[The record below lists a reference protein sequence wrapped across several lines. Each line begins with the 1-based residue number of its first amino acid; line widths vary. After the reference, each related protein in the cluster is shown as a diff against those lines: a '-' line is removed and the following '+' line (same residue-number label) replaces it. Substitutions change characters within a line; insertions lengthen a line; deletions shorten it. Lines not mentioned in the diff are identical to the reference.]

1 MAMQKII
8 LGMSF
13 EDVLETYSDMI
24 TRICIVNLR
33 NSDDA
38 KDCYQNV
45 FMKLFEKDIEF
56 CSEEHLKAW
65 LIRVCIN
72 ECRNYRRV
80 FYRLTIDIDKIIMI
94 DNKQELTLLPEV
106 LKLPKKYRN
115 ILYLYYYEGYHIQEI
130 SEILQMNQN
139 TNKSYL
145 KRGRELLRKKVGDFY
160 E

>member
-1 MAMQKII
+1 MTMPKMI
-8 LGMSF
+8 LGMTF
-13 EDVLETYSDMI
+13 GDILEIYSDMI

-45 FMKLFEKDIEF
+45 FIKLFEKEIEF

-72 ECRNYRRV
+72 ECRNYRRM
-80 FYRLTIDIDKIIMI
+80 FYRLTIDIDQIILI
-94 DNKQELTLLPEV
+94 DNKEELTLLPEV
-106 LKLPKKYRN
+106 LKLSRKYRN
-115 ILYLYYYEGYHIQEI
+115 VLYLYYYEGYRIHEI
-130 SEILQMNQN
+130 ADILQMNQN
-139 TNKSYL
+139 TVKSHL
-145 KRGRELLRKKVGDFY
+145 KRGRELLKKKVGDFY